1 MLLSLLA
8 GIVISV
14 IALYFAFKNVP
25 FSELIEYFQ
34 SIDYFWML
42 ISLLFVVL
50 SFSMRALRWQ
60 VILRT
65 ASTVSFW
72 RAYHPMMIGFMLNCV
87 LPARIGELARPAIL
101 QQKEKIPFITGLAT
115 VATERLFDLLFLVL
129 LFAVVLSFID
139 IDPDIKM
146 TFGSYTLNR
155 SMLMTIAS
163 GMVKLSLVLIAGI
176 ALISIDR
183 IRKLA
188 RWMIMKIPGIFS
200 FAGTKGQEAV
210 GKYFCLPLANI
221 IENIAAG
228 FGLVKN
234 LKNLSLCL
242 FFSLTIW
249 LMQAFS
255 YYIMTL
261 GCPGVNV
268 SFFEAT
274 AIMII
279 ICFFIA
285 LPSVPGFWGLWEA
298 GGVFALSLF
307 AIGSKEASGFA
318 LVSHA
323 IQMFPVI
330 IAGFISAIV
339 YGVNIRQIKY
349 NS

>member
-1 MLLSLLA
+1 MILSLLA

-25 FSELIEYFQ
+25 FSELIGYFQ

-50 SFSMRALRWQ
+50 SFFLRVLRWQ

-65 ASTVSFW
+65 SSKVSFW

-115 VATERLFDLLFLVL
+115 VATERLFDLLFLIL

-155 SMLMTIAS
+155 SMLMTIAT
-163 GMVKLSLVLIAGI
+163 GMVKLSLILIAGI
-176 ALISIDR
+176 VLISIDR

-188 RWMIMKIPGIFS
+188 RWMIMKIPGILS
-200 FAGTKGQEAV
+200 FTGSKGQEII
-210 GKYFCLPLANI
+210 GRYFCLPLVSI

-249 LMQAFS
+249 LMQAVS
-255 YYIMTL
+255 YYIITL
-261 GCPGVNV
+261 GCPGVDV
-268 SFFEAT
+268 SFFEA
-274 AIMII
+274 AAVLII
-279 ICFFIA
+279 ICFSIA

-330 IAGFISAIV
+330 IAGFVSAIV